1 MKTNANAK
9 NVIKAVETVSK
20 NIYGGNVIFRRYPE
34 KLTKNVIR
42 FTLKTKDANKAGSMV
57 TKEGLKQPKANWQVH
72 EDVMKEIFKLEP
84 KPNIYVD
91 TTYGRQYN
99 ENFSTTEVSEAVQ
112 SENTDEQ
119 EVSSEEE
126 SQKAQTL
133 TRKEKTT
140 RNGRKTPKLTKKQEK
155 IQFDK
160 FVKAL
165 KYVFDHKELLDKVEA

>member
-1 MKTNANAK
+1 MKTNANPK

-42 FTLKTKDANKAGSMV
+42 FTLKTKDANKPGSMV

-72 EDVMKEIFKLEP
+72 EDVMKELFKLEP

-99 ENFSTTEVSEAVQ
+99 ENFSTTEVSEAVRE
-112 SENTDEQ
+112 ENTE
-119 EVSSEEE
+119 ETEAAEE
-126 SQKAQTL
+126 SSQKSETL
-133 TRKEKTT
+133 TRKEKTP
-140 RNGRKTPKLTKKQEK
+140 RNARKVAKVTKKQQKME
-155 IQFDK
+155 FSK

-165 KYVFDHKELLDKVEA
+165 KYVFDHKELLDEVEA